1 MFLPKFHS
9 LFPQFLLSQDE
20 QKRIEEAGG
29 LVIFLGAWRVNGNL
43 AVSRA
48 IGDGKDKK
56 FVIGEAEV
64 TTVDLDGS
72 EDYLVVACDGIWDV
86 VNGEEMSDCMKQ
98 HFLNGGTMANAAKSV
113 VEFARTEGSGDNLTA
128 IVVFFGS
135 FKPPSAAQIEKS
147 DIKTEFESTKGSGA
161 ESTKGSGSESTK
173 GSGSESLS
181 ETKSSDKETGSDVRE
196 TETSS

>member
-1 MFLPKFHS
+1 M
-9 LFPQFLLSQDE
+9 
-20 QKRIEEAGG
+20 
-29 LVIFLGAWRVNGNL
+29 IFLGAWRVNGNL

-48 IGDGKDKK
+48 IGDAKDKK

-86 VNGEEMSDCMKQ
+86 VNGEEMSDCMRR

-113 VEFARTEGSGDNLTA
+113 VEFAQSEGSGDNLTA
-128 IVVFFGS
+128 IVVFFNR
-135 FKPPSAAQIEKS
+135 FQPPSAVQIETS
-147 DIKTEFESTKGSGA
+147 DIKTNFESTKG
-161 ESTKGSGSESTK
+161 TGSED
-173 GSGSESLS
+173 SENRS
-181 ETKSSDKETGSDVRE
+181 ETKSSDKETGSDVKK